1 MQFQG
6 VMRILLPTLW
16 AISTFADEKAKSTT
30 GVTAAGITKHVTISS
45 ASNTTSKNNHS
56 SIFNSFDVDS
66 SMIQRALYVLIGVT
80 TIGVFYFLVRAVR
93 WVEQADVD
101 DLLVAIVESFFF
113 LHLSF
118 QCPCVWPFLIN
129 DMFRQKK
136 RTTSKKK
143 YGLLSNYDDSVEMA
157 VLESDEEDDTVYEA
171 RSLRRWVRS
180 YDK

>member
-16 AISTFADEKAKSTT
+16 AISTFADENAKSPTTTT

-45 ASNTTSKNNHS
+45 ASNTTSKNNH

-93 WVEQADVD
+93 
-101 DLLVAIVESFFF
+101 L
-113 LHLSF
+113 
-118 QCPCVWPFLIN
+118 
-129 DMFRQKK
+129 KK

-171 RSLRRWVRS
+171 RSLRR
-180 YDK
+180 

>member
-1 MQFQG
+1 MTFQG

-16 AISTFADEKAKSTT
+16 AISTFADEETKSPTTT
-30 GVTAAGITKHVTISS
+30 GITAAGNTKHVTNSS

-93 WVEQADVD
+93 
-101 DLLVAIVESFFF
+101 
-113 LHLSF
+113 
-118 QCPCVWPFLIN
+118 
-129 DMFRQKK
+129 QKK

-171 RSLRRWVRS
+171 RSLRR
-180 YDK
+180 

>member
-6 VMRILLPTLW
+6 VMRIILPTLW
-16 AISTFADEKAKSTT
+16 AISTIAEESTMSPT
-30 GVTAAGITKHVTISS
+30 VITTAINTKHVTNSS
-45 ASNTTSKNNHS
+45 ANNTTSKNNPRNF
-56 SIFNSFDVDS
+56 FNAFEVDN
-66 SMIQRALYVLIGVT
+66 SMIQRTLYVVIGIT
-80 TIGVFYFLVRAVR
+80 TIGVLYFLVRAVR

>member
-6 VMRILLPTLW
+6 VMRILLPMLW
-16 AISTFADEKAKSTT
+16 AISTFADEKTKSSTT
-30 GVTAAGITKHVTISS
+30 TGITATGITKHVTNSS

-56 SIFNSFDVDS
+56 KIFNSFEVDS

-93 WVEQADVD
+93 
-101 DLLVAIVESFFF
+101 L
-113 LHLSF
+113 
-118 QCPCVWPFLIN
+118 
-129 DMFRQKK
+129 KK

-171 RSLRRWVRS
+171 RSLRR
-180 YDK
+180 

>member
-1 MQFQG
+1 MTFQA

-16 AISTFADEKAKSTT
+16 AISTFADERTKSPTTT
-30 GVTAAGITKHVTISS
+30 GITAAGNTKHVTNSS

-93 WVEQADVD
+93 
-101 DLLVAIVESFFF
+101 
-113 LHLSF
+113 
-118 QCPCVWPFLIN
+118 
-129 DMFRQKK
+129 QKK

-171 RSLRRWVRS
+171 RSLRR
-180 YDK
+180 

>member
-1 MQFQG
+1 
-6 VMRILLPTLW
+6 MRILLPTLW
-16 AISTFADEKAKSTT
+16 AISTFADEKAKSTTTT

-93 WVEQADVD
+93 
-101 DLLVAIVESFFF
+101 
-113 LHLSF
+113 
-118 QCPCVWPFLIN
+118 
-129 DMFRQKK
+129 QKK

-171 RSLRRWVRS
+171 RSLRR
-180 YDK
+180 